1 MIQLNK
7 SYQRILRNKNA
18 FSTSIIQFAT
28 QISKQKGLFPDD
40 DFITLLC
47 TIVMRLETVT
57 KNHEEKIKWL
67 DGYNE
72 IVNQNIKTVKNV
84 QQKLD
89 TLLTVI
95 QNRKF
100 DTDEPNTVTLGE
112 CEKEII
118 KIYDM
123 LNVVEEI
130 KPESLPF

>member
-18 FSTSIIQFAT
+18 FSTSIIAFAT

-47 TIVMRLETVT
+47 TEVMRLETVT

-67 DGYNE
+67 EWYNNA
-72 IVNQNIKTVKNV
+72 VNQNIKAVKAV

-95 QNRKF
+95 KNRKL
-100 DTDEPNTVTLGE
+100 DIDEPNTVTLEE

-118 KIYDM
+118 KIYNM
-123 LNVVEEI
+123 LNEVEES
-130 KPESLPF
+130 KPEPLPF